1 MTDKTPPTIETTK
14 KRILLVDD
22 HPMVR
27 DCLAHLI
34 NQQADLA
41 VVGEAESAV
50 QALQTLET
58 TVMDLAIVDLSLKG
72 SHGIELIKD
81 IAARFPAVP
90 VLVLSMHDESLFAER
105 ILRAGARGYITKQ
118 EATEKVMVAIRRVL
132 NGEIYLSDQISSK
145 LLQKLTK
152 NQAPTGSGTPLDVL
166 SDREIEVY
174 ELIGKGQSTRQIAET
189 MNLDIKTVETYRAR
203 LKDKL
208 SLKDT
213 VTLIQSAT
221 HWVQD
226 LSTQNAPP
234 YKN

>member
-1 MTDKTPPTIETTK
+1 MTGKHSLTVDATK
-14 KRILLVDD
+14 KKIFLVDD

-27 DCLAHLI
+27 ECLANLI
-34 NQQADLA
+34 NQQKDLV
-41 VVGEAESAV
+41 VVGEAESAG
-50 QALQTLET
+50 QALQAFEATA
-58 TVMDLAIVDLSLKG
+58 MDLAIVDLSLKG

-81 IAARFPAVP
+81 IAVRFPAVP

-105 ILRAGARGYITKQ
+105 VLRAGARGYITKQ

-132 NGEIYLSDQISSK
+132 DGEIYLSEQMSSK

-152 NQAPTGSGTPLDVL
+152 TQTTNGPGTPLGAL
-166 SDREIEVY
+166 SDRELEVY
-174 ELIGKGQSTRQIAET
+174 ELIGQGQSTRQIAET
-189 MNLDIKTVETYRAR
+189 MKLDIKTVETYRAR

-208 SLKDT
+208 LLKDT

-226 LSTQNAPP
+226 QGAP
-234 YKN
+234 